1 METKFNCQISKDDI
15 CLDFWATWCTPC
27 RGEIPYIKEVYK
39 KYKGKD
45 FGIVGYSLDS
55 EQKELEDVVKKE
67 NILWPN
73 VFGENA
79 NQIKLD
85 KIYAIRAI
93 PRNFLIDPNGVIIQ
107 KNLRV
112 EELEAE
118 LKKIFGK

>member
-1 METKFNCQISKDDI
+1 MPRRD
-15 CLDFWATWCTPC
+15 
-27 RGEIPYIKEVYK
+27 PYIKEVYK

-45 FGIVGYSLDS
+45 FEIVGYSLDS

-107 KNLRV
+107 KNLRG